1 MKTTINLSLELS
13 EVNAIVKA
21 LSERP
26 FKEVYELIGKVHAQS
41 STQLPNAERSSREKH
56 NPVAS

>member
-1 MKTTINLSLELS
+1 MKTTINLSLDLA

-21 LSERP
+21 LSEGP

-41 STQLPNAERSSREKH
+41 SAQLSSAERSGREKQ
-56 NPVAS
+56 NPVAP